1 MLLRTHLTWSRAHCF
16 HRSAL
21 RSSLYV
27 LQDFA
32 MIAALVYAA
41 YQIDPFLAK
50 L

>member
-1 MLLRTHLTWSRAHCF
+1 MPSAHCF

-27 LQDFA
+27 IQDFVLLGIFA
-32 MIAALVYAA
+32 YLA